1 MDSVFLRIIKREIP
15 AKIFHDD
22 DEVIIIADHRPK
34 SPVHLLIIPKVVT
47 RNFYET
53 PPEILHM
60 LNGKVKMV
68 AEKLGISNHFRIII
82 NNGYCQ
88 EIDHLHY
95 HFMSNLGTENL
106 NWIE

>member
-1 MDSVFLRIIKREIP
+1 MDSVFLKIIKREIP
-15 AKIFHDD
+15 ARIFHEDD
-22 DEVIIIADHRPK
+22 DVIIIADHRPK

-53 PPEILHM
+53 TPEILQM

-82 NNGYCQ
+82 NNGFCQ

-95 HFMSNLGTENL
+95 HFMSDRGADKLI
-106 NWIE
+106 WIK